1 MDANPMSA
9 FDPKRTLPTHLIVY
23 RWIYLVQSLIVAVVV
38 AFPTYFFIRG
48 FFEPDRPALRPP
60 AVAST
65 PEIGG
70 Q

>member
-1 MDANPMSA
+1 
-9 FDPKRTLPTHLIVY
+9 
-23 RWIYLVQSLIVAVVV
+23 LIVAVVV